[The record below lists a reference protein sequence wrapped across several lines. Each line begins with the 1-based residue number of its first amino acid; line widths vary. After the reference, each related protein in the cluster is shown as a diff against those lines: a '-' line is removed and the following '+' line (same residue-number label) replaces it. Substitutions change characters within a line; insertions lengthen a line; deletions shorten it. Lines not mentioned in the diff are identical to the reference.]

1 MRIFA
6 WIAGVTVLAGGALFA
21 LSLYL
26 IQVPDIVADDNDLAG
41 SIESWLDERHSQTP
55 SQFNGAALVIRDG
68 EVLVRKAWGNDGN
81 GRPLSVDSQF
91 RLASVSKSFTAAA
104 ILKLAQ
110 EHTLD
115 LDAPVSD
122 QIDTCPVT
130 ATPAQLL
137 QHRSGVPD
145 NYFQVADPE
154 TLTTISSVLDLVCSN
169 AADHAGSPQPFSYN
183 NTAYVFLAGL
193 VEHKSG
199 MSFEQYLGQ
208 EILAP
213 LGLEDTRVWNLVS
226 EDSFEN
232 RATSF
237 GRSGLLEPSN
247 LDGVAGDGG
256 VFSTLDDLAN
266 WAKFWSDDRLLSR
279 DLKDRAT
286 GKAAQDSDGYHF
298 GLIREGDLVEHSGS
312 WLGAR
317 TYLGFRGEGE
327 EQDVVI
333 LLENGSSIFI
343 DDLREQIWTA
353 LPD

>member
-6 WIAGVTVLAGGALFA
+6 WIAGMTVLAGGALFA
-21 LSLYL
+21 LALYL
-26 IQVPDIVADDNDLAG
+26 IQVPDIVADENDLAG
-41 SIESWLDERHSQTP
+41 SVEGWVDERHSQTP
-55 SQFNGAALVIRDG
+55 SQFNGAALVMRDG
-68 EVLVRKAWGNDGN
+68 EVLLRKAWGNDGN
-81 GRPLSVDSQF
+81 GRPLTPDSQF

-104 ILKLAQ
+104 ILKLSQDGMLA
-110 EHTLD
+110 LD
-115 LDAPVSD
+115 TPVSE
-122 QIDTCPVT
+122 QIEDCPVS

-145 NYFQVADPE
+145 NYFQVADPDIV
-154 TLTTISSVLDLVCSN
+154 TTISSVFEMVCTNS
-169 AADHAGSPQPFSYN
+169 ADHAQSPQTYSYN

-193 VEHKSG
+193 VESKSG
-199 MSFEQYLGQ
+199 VSFEQYLGQ

-213 LGLEDTRVWNLVS
+213 LGMEDTRVWNLVS
-226 EDSFEN
+226 ADDFED

-256 VFSTLDDLAN
+256 VFSTVDDLAN

-286 GKAAQDSDGYHF
+286 GKSAQDSDGYHF
-298 GLIREGDLVEHSGS
+298 GLIRTDDLVEHSGS

-333 LLENGSSIFI
+333 LLDNGSSIFV
-343 DDLREQIWTA
+343 DDMATQLMSAIR
-353 LPD
+353 D